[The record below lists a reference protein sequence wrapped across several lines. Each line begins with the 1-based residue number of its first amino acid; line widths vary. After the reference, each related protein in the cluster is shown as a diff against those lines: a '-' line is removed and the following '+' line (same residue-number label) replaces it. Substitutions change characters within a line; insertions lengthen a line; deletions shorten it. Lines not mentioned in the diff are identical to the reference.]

1 MRVLKYRKTAKD
13 RLTTNRHAGNVVR
26 VKIKIRKGDTVKVLR
41 GNDKGKEGKVLTVF
55 PKTNRVL
62 IEGVN
67 IVKRHV
73 RARSAEEQGG
83 IIQKEAPVAVSNVML
98 LDPKS
103 GAATRVR
110 IRVDADGTRERIAVK
125 SGDAVAR
132 PSR

>member
-13 RLTTNRHAGNVVR
+13 RLTKNRHAGNVLR
-26 VKIKIRKGDTVKVLR
+26 IKMHVRKGDTVKVLR
-41 GNDKGKEGKVLTVF
+41 GEDKGKEGKVLRVY

-62 IEGVN
+62 IEGIN

-73 RARSAEEQGG
+73 RARSAEETGG
-83 IIQKEAPVAVSNVML
+83 IIKKEAPVAASNVML

-103 GAATRVR
+103 GAPTRVR
-110 IRVDADGTRERIAVK
+110 IRIDADGTKERISAK
-125 SGDAVAR
+125 SGDAIAR